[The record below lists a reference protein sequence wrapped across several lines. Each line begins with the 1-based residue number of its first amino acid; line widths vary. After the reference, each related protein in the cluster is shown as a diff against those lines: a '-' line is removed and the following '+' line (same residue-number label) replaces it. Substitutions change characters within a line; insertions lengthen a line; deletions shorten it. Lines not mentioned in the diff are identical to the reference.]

1 MLEVTGGYVP
11 RFRGSLML
19 CIAAL
24 VCQGQ
29 TGAPARTD
37 VAPPP
42 SARFPASWY
51 PPDNSLT
58 STEAPQTG
66 APYSATLV
74 ITSRFLN
81 LATGKVEAV
90 SRSTFQARD
99 GDGRRRDEVATP
111 RADSSGKIVNPH
123 VVSVSDPVSHCRFQW
138 MEPWVAPGKPTAAVT
153 CMPRTLN
160 LISQNIYAEM
170 TVTEPREVRSPAVL
184 DRFEPLGRRL
194 FGDLEAVGTRHT
206 RTPAKSQ
213 TGENRELIEEIWYAP
228 DLKELLVMKEISAP
242 GAEEKISAIHDFEL
256 KDIHRGEP
264 NPELFYPPDGYQI
277 KSGN

>member
-1 MLEVTGGYVP
+1 
-11 RFRGSLML
+11 ML
-19 CIAAL
+19 CLAAL
-24 VCQGQ
+24 ACQGQ
-29 TGAPARTD
+29 TGAAARTD
-37 VAPPP
+37 VSPPP

-81 LATGKVEAV
+81 PTTGKVEAV
-90 SRSTFQARD
+90 SSSTLVVRD
-99 GDGRRRDEVATP
+99 GAGRRRDEVA
-111 RADSSGKIVNPH
+111 H
-123 VVSVSDPVSHCRFQW
+123 EVSVSDPVSHCRFQW

-160 LISQNIYAEM
+160 LISQNIYAELA
-170 TVTEPREVRSPAVL
+170 VTEPREVRSLTML
-184 DRFEPLGRRL
+184 DRFEPLGWRM

-213 TGENRELIEEIWYAP
+213 TGENRELIMEIWYAP

-242 GAEEKISAIHDFEL
+242 GAVEKISQIPDFEL

-264 NPELFYPPDGYQI
+264 NPQLFYPPDGYQI

>member
-1 MLEVTGGYVP
+1 
-11 RFRGSLML
+11 
-19 CIAAL
+19 
-24 VCQGQ
+24 
-29 TGAPARTD
+29 
-37 VAPPP
+37 
-42 SARFPASWY
+42 
-51 PPDNSLT
+51 
-58 STEAPQTG
+58 
-66 APYSATLV
+66 
-74 ITSRFLN
+74 
-81 LATGKVEAV
+81 
-90 SRSTFQARD
+90 
-99 GDGRRRDEVATP
+99 
-111 RADSSGKIVNPH
+111 
-123 VVSVSDPVSHCRFQW
+123 